1 MKQEIMGESII
12 SDLKFV
18 PYEDFIGVG
27 LENGILSIK
36 NVFLMINL
44 GFSSLV
50 IPGSGE
56 ANFDTFEVNVFET
69 KNQKREH
76 LVKSLL
82 EKVKT
87 IK

>member
-1 MKQEIMGESII
+1 MNSTCFSII
-12 SDLKFV
+12 N
-18 PYEDFIGVG
+18 E
-27 LENGILSIK
+27 
-36 NVFLMINL
+36 
-44 GFSSLV
+44 GFSSVV

-82 EKVKT
+82 EKVQQQNK
-87 IK
+87 